1 MGSAMR
7 QCDMRRLLASLF
19 YTLAFCAVVLWSSV
33 SAHADCLQKGGDKGS
48 LSGAEFFPDTYDS
61 RTFLW
66 YVSGPDA
73 CVIRIFLPEGYDLI
87 QTTVTKWPSRGN
99 IRQVGES
106 IFEYK
111 RDDHFQGM
119 DSYSVRVCARKR
131 YGSQGCSTL
140 NYNLNVLK

>member
-1 MGSAMR
+1 MAVR
-7 QCDMRRLLASLF
+7 FLRLFHKLACYACAAVFMLVMLNSL
-19 YTLAFCAVVLWSSV
+19 AR
-33 SAHADCLQKGGDKGS
+33 ADCLQKGGDKGS
-48 LSGAEFFPDTYDS
+48 LSGAEFFPDKYDS

-66 YVSGPDA
+66 YVSGPEA

-99 IRQVGES
+99 VRQVGEA

-111 RDDHFQGM
+111 RDEHFQGM